1 MPVVVNAPGFLT
13 RFSNDRAAFLRL
25 GEKEFEDQ
33 RMAPGHGLLR
43 IADGLIFV
51 GIGIFHQNRADL
63 VGAQRRGDGA
73 FHHPVALII
82 LADVGALF
90 INLAAAAEH
99 AVLAQNPGVL
109 IEMLDREHLAAHCA
123 FAA

>member
-1 MPVVVNAPGFLT
+1 MPVVVNAPGFFA
-13 RFSNDRAAFLRL
+13 RFGDDRAAFLRL

-51 GIGIFHQNRADL
+51 GIRIFHQNRADL
-63 VGAQRRGDGA
+63 VGAQSRWDGA
-73 FHHPVALII
+73 LHHPVALII
-82 LADVGALF
+82 LTYVGALF
-90 INLAAAAEH
+90 VDLAAAAEH
-99 AVLAQNPGVL
+99 AVLAQHACVL
-109 IEMLDREHLAAHCA
+109 IEMLNREHLAAHCA

>member
-1 MPVVVNAPGFLT
+1 MPIVVNAPGFLA
-13 RFSNDRAAFLRL
+13 RFGDDRAAFLGF

-33 RMAPGHGLLR
+33 RMAPGHGLFR
-43 IADGLIFV
+43 VADRLIFV

-63 VGAQRRGDGA
+63 VGAQGRGDGA

-82 LADVGALF
+82 LTNVRALF
-90 INLAAAAEH
+90 VNLAAAAEH
-99 AVLAQNPGVL
+99 AMLAQHTGVL
-109 IEMLDREHLAAHCA
+109 IEMLNREHLAAHCA